1 MTNGKLYHGAALYP
15 ELWSRDVLMRDI
27 AAMKEAGINVVRM
40 GEFAW
45 SVLEPEEGRIDV
57 GFFAEVIGLLYAN
70 GIDTVMCTPTPA
82 PPIWMSDGHPER
94 MHVNEQGIVMNH
106 GARQH
111 VCTNNAYFRERAA
124 IITERIAQAVGRL
137 PGVVAWQ
144 LDNEFKAHVADCL
157 CSSCKKLWQR
167 WLERRYGTIEA
178 LNAAWGTNVWSQ
190 TYRRFEEVPQ
200 PGPTPFLHN
209 SSLRTMYRLFTMEQI
224 AEFADEQAAIIRR
237 YSAAP
242 ITHNSNIP
250 FHLDNERLFR
260 NLDFASFD
268 SYASRENAHAYL
280 FNCDLWRNL
289 KPGKAFW
296 VMETSPSFA
305 ASLESYASPHP
316 IGYVKAE
323 AAAAYA
329 LGAGGFC
336 YWLWR
341 QQRTGSEQPHGSV
354 VSAWGEPTIGYRS
367 VLEAEAAR
375 RELEPVLLA
384 SRPARAEVA
393 ITYSDRAKAFLQ
405 TEPHRK
411 LNYRGLMND
420 FYKRFLALGLY
431 RDVVPEGGELTGYKL
446 LFTPFLPYVSSEFLQ
461 RALKWVAE
469 GGIWVAGPLTG
480 GRTAEH
486 TIPAEAGLGE
496 LEGWA
501 GVKTVY
507 TYPMDGTGSVGEAF
521 GVTAPLSL
529 WSAVFAPA
537 GRETAVVGTIAAG
550 LTPGMAF
557 ATERRH
563 GRGKIVMLG
572 SLPYGEAG
580 DLLLQK
586 LIGHYAGEAGVALQS
601 DVTPGTLVVP
611 RTGDDGHDLWVIINM
626 DGLGGTVTLPR
637 EGLDAVTGRKTAAGA
652 FAVAAY
658 ECRVIRMEK

>member
-1 MTNGKLYHGAALYP
+1 MSA
-15 ELWSRDVLMRDI
+15 
-27 AAMKEAGINVVRM
+27 
-40 GEFAW
+40 
-45 SVLEPEEGRIDV
+45 
-57 GFFAEVIGLLYAN
+57 FAEVIGLLYAN

-289 KPGKAFW
+289 KPGKAF
-296 VMETSPSFA
+296 
-305 ASLESYASPHP
+305 
-316 IGYVKAE
+316 G
-323 AAAAYA
+323 
-329 LGAGGFC
+329 
-336 YWLWR
+336 
-341 QQRTGSEQPHGSV
+341 
-354 VSAWGEPTIGYRS
+354 
-367 VLEAEAAR
+367 
-375 RELEPVLLA
+375 
-384 SRPARAEVA
+384 
-393 ITYSDRAKAFLQ
+393 
-405 TEPHRK
+405 
-411 LNYRGLMND
+411 
-420 FYKRFLALGLY
+420 
-431 RDVVPEGGELTGYKL
+431 
-446 LFTPFLPYVSSEFLQ
+446 
-461 RALKWVAE
+461 
-469 GGIWVAGPLTG
+469 
-480 GRTAEH
+480 
-486 TIPAEAGLGE
+486 
-496 LEGWA
+496 
-501 GVKTVY
+501 
-507 TYPMDGTGSVGEAF
+507 
-521 GVTAPLSL
+521 
-529 WSAVFAPA
+529 
-537 GRETAVVGTIAAG
+537 
-550 LTPGMAF
+550 
-557 ATERRH
+557 
-563 GRGKIVMLG
+563 
-572 SLPYGEAG
+572 
-580 DLLLQK
+580 
-586 LIGHYAGEAGVALQS
+586 
-601 DVTPGTLVVP
+601 
-611 RTGDDGHDLWVIINM
+611 
-626 DGLGGTVTLPR
+626 
-637 EGLDAVTGRKTAAGA
+637 
-652 FAVAAY
+652 
-658 ECRVIRMEK
+658 